1 MKYLFPNRLSIQDLS
16 YQQQAKEKHIK
27 QVFDLLR
34 SGRCSSRVEL
44 AKTLH
49 LSSATVSALVDE
61 LIRMELVAEKGLA
74 RTSQPGRRSVN
85 LQINYA
91 GRQIAVFSLT
101 LRGVRFTL
109 FDLGCNVLESF
120 FVEYSPKHS
129 NPEESGDRY
138 AGLFESILLRRSRRY
153 DASKA
158 LVACVCFPGIYVEEE
173 NVFSMQA
180 AMNVEISESSMMRLE
195 ERLGIP
201 LFLHNVSMC
210 LAYAEIKHMNPHS
223 NEDGINDLIFINVC
237 DGVSAGIIYGG
248 SIFTGEFNT
257 AGEFGH
263 VSVDL
268 HGRPCSC
275 GNRGCL
281 EQYVNLNAI
290 YESAVKTCMAEGIEP
305 PRSFEELSGMYLQYP
320 ALEQVID
327 KTAERLAF
335 GIYTMMC
342 ITGIRRIVVGGGIEL
357 LGEVFLEK
365 LNGYTK
371 ARALLTQKMEMSYP
385 KTGSEGDSLG
395 IAQYFLDKI
404 YSITSGL

>member
-1 MKYLFPNRLSIQDLS
+1 MKYLFPNRVSTQDLS

-44 AKTLH
+44 AKKLH

-61 LIRMELVAEKGLA
+61 LIRMELIEEKGLA
-74 RTSQPGRRSVN
+74 RTSKPGRRSVN
-85 LQINYA
+85 LQVKSL

-109 FDLGCNVLESF
+109 FDLSCNILESF
-120 FVEYSPKHS
+120 FVRYSPNHN
-129 NPEESGDRY
+129 NPEESGDKY
-138 AGLFESILLRRSRRY
+138 ASLFESILLRRSRKY
-153 DASKA
+153 DASKTI
-158 LVACVCFPGIYVEEE
+158 VACICLPGIYVEEE
-173 NVFSMQA
+173 NVFSMRA
-180 AMNVEISESSMMRLE
+180 AMNVEISESSMLHLE

-201 LFLHNVSMC
+201 LFLHNMSMC

-223 NEDGINDLIFINVC
+223 NDEGINDLIFINVC
-237 DGVSAGIIYGG
+237 DGVSAGIISGG

-268 HGRPCSC
+268 RGHPCSC

-290 YESAVKTCMAEGIEP
+290 YKSAVKTCARAGIESP
-305 PRSFEELSGMYLQYP
+305 SSFEELSEIYLRYP
-320 ALEQVID
+320 PLVEVID
-327 KTAERLAF
+327 RTAERLAF

-342 ITGIRRIVVGGGIEL
+342 ITGIRRIVVGGGIES
-357 LGEVFLEK
+357 LGEFFLEK
-365 LNGYTK
+365 LNQYVK
-371 ARALLTQKMEMSYP
+371 ARTLLTQKMEMSYP
-385 KTGSEGDSLG
+385 RTGSEGDSLG
-395 IAQYFLDKI
+395 IAQYFLDKV